1 MTDHLLRSG
10 GPEIAEGDFLGHYR
24 LAESIGEGGMG
35 RVYKA
40 IDTKLQ
46 RTVAVKILRPELLR
60 DREKVRRFQREAK
73 TTSTLSHPAI
83 VTVFDVGEAKR
94 EGESVDFIVMEYVEG
109 ESLRQKLRQRLP
121 LNKRLELVA
130 RIADGIAVAH
140 AAGVVHRDL
149 KPDNI
154 IMTPEG
160 QPKIVDFGLAKLIQP
175 EMASASADE
184 EAKTMTLDASR
195 EGMVI
200 GTVGYMSPEQ
210 VEGRGIDHRTDIF
223 GLGCILYE
231 AVSGQRAFAS
241 DSVVGTLHKILTEE
255 PEPLR
260 QRDPSIPAGLDHVVR
275 RCLAKDRDERY
286 QSAKE
291 IAIELR
297 TMMATTAADEI
308 AARPVKWRRW
318 ALAAAAVV
326 VVAAVAAWSGSFLTP
341 GTDINHYRFTPF
353 ATDAAY
359 EGFPAWSP
367 DGRAIAYVRDVEG
380 ILQIFV
386 RSLDSPTAAQIT
398 RAARDCRE
406 PFWHPRG
413 DRIFFIS
420 QAGEGDALWS
430 VGTGGGSPE
439 VVLADV
445 STADISPDGR
455 ALVLLRQTS
464 GHGSFRSSIW
474 VSSPPGAE
482 PVQYSRGELAK
493 YNLALPGHVRFS
505 ADGSKIGLWSAYN
518 PANPTAKSGPN
529 VPTGFW
535 ILPYP
540 DGEPHL
546 VDLSADVES
555 LTFRFSW
562 MGDNRHVVF
571 GGELP
576 KAEGTHLWIMNTAN
590 GVIQPLTTGHA
601 SESDPA
607 VAPDGKRIAFSSER
621 GDYDLVSIDLDSG
634 VLGSYASTTRL
645 ERSPAS
651 SPVRPEIA
659 YVTNR
664 SGRQEVWLRSE
675 DGAWERP
682 VASTKDF
689 DGEPTLMIGN
699 VAFSPDGQRVA
710 YQRRSPHGYH
720 VWVSSIAGGP
730 PVRVVPGD
738 GYQDNPTWS
747 PDGDWMAFVVTMGD
761 GFALHKARVG
771 AGSPPVSIKDPI
783 VYPSV
788 PQWSPRGDWITVETP
803 DGFGITS
810 PDGTDTRIL
819 LEASVAA
826 HTWLRDGAAI
836 YTIQISD
843 DLHLLLSKIDIE
855 TGAETQLADLGLSP
869 PVIDPIAGL
878 TLAPDGKKLLMGIRR
893 LEGDL
898 WLLEGFAPPRRFQK
912 MSLIGR

>member
-1 MTDHLLRSG
+1 MTDLRLESHG
-10 GPEIAEGDFLGHYR
+10 VDLPEGALIAHYR
-24 LAESIGEGGMG
+24 IVKEIGAGGMG
-35 RVYKA
+35 KVYKA
-40 IDTKLQ
+40 VDTKLN
-46 RTVAVKILRPELLR
+46 RNVAVKLLRPELLR
-60 DREKVRRFQREAK
+60 DRDKVRRFRQEAK
-73 TTSTLSHPAI
+73 AASGLNHAAI
-83 VTVFDVGEAKR
+83 VTVFDVGDAKR
-94 EGESVDFIVMEYVEG
+94 DGSDESVDFIVMEYVEG
-109 ESLRQKLRQRLP
+109 NSLREKLRERLP

-130 RIADGIAVAH
+130 RVADGIAVAH

-154 IMTPEG
+154 IITTEG
-160 QPKIVDFGLAKLIQP
+160 QPKIVDFGLAKLTQP
-175 EMASASADE
+175 ELAADASTDE
-184 EAKTMTLDASR
+184 DQATMTLEASR
-195 EGMVI
+195 EGMII

-210 VEGRGIDHRTDIF
+210 VEGRQIDHRTDIF
-223 GLGCILYE
+223 ALGCILYE
-231 AVSGQRAFAS
+231 AVSGQRAFTS
-241 DSVVGTLHKILTEE
+241 DSVVGTLHKILTQE

-260 QRDPSIPAGLDHVVR
+260 GRDPSIPVGLDHITR
-275 RCLAKDRDERY
+275 RCLAKDREERY

-297 TMMATTAADEI
+297 SLMANTADQEV
-308 AARPVKWRRW
+308 AARPIRWRRW
-318 ALAAAAVV
+318 ALATAAVI
-326 VVAAVAAWSGSFLTP
+326 AVAATAAWLGSLLTSD
-341 GTDINHYRFTPF
+341 TDLERYRFSPL
-353 ATDAAY
+353 ATDGAY

-367 DGRAIAYVRDVEG
+367 DGRAIAYVRDVDG

-386 RSLDSPTAAQIT
+386 RSLDSPTAAQLT
-398 RAARDCRE
+398 RAPRDCRE

-413 DRIFFIS
+413 DRIFYIS
-420 QAGEGDALWS
+420 QAREGDALWS
-430 VGTGGGSPE
+430 VGAGGGSPE

-445 STADISPDGR
+445 TTADISPDGR
-455 ALVLLRQTS
+455 ALALLRQTS

-474 VSSPPGAE
+474 LSSPPGAE
-482 PVQYSRGELAK
+482 PVPFVRGELSK

-505 ADGSKIGLWSAYN
+505 PDGSKIALWSTYN
-518 PANPTAKSGPN
+518 PANPTVQSSLGELIQ
-529 VPTGFW
+529 TGFW

-540 DGEPHL
+540 EGEPHKL
-546 VDLSADVES
+546 DMSHDIES

-576 KAEGTHLWIMNTAN
+576 RAEGTHLWTMNTAN
-590 GVIQPLTTGHA
+590 GVIQPLTIGHA

-607 VAPDGKRIAFSSER
+607 VAPDGRIAFSSER
-621 GDYDLVSIDLDSG
+621 GDYDLVSIDLETG
-634 VLGSYASTTRL
+634 ALRSYASTTRL

-689 DGEPTLMIGN
+689 GGEPTLLMGN

-710 YQRRSPHGYH
+710 YQRRSTRGYH
-720 VWVSSIAGGP
+720 VWISPIAGGP
-730 PVRVVPGD
+730 PVRVVAGQ

-747 PDGDWMAFVVTMGD
+747 PDGDWMAFAVTVGE
-761 GFALHKARVG
+761 GFALHKVRVG
-771 AGSPPVSIKDPI
+771 AGSAPVSIKEPI
-783 VYPSV
+783 VYPSA

-803 DGFGITS
+803 DGFAVTS
-810 PDGTDTRIL
+810 PDGANTRIL
-819 LEASVAA
+819 LEASVTA
-826 HTWLRDGAAI
+826 HTWSRDGSAI
-836 YTIQISD
+836 YAIRLSD
-843 DLHLLLSKIDIE
+843 DLHLLLSKIDVE
-855 TGAETQLADLGLSP
+855 TGEETHVADLGLSP

-878 TLAPDGKKLLMGIRR
+878 TLAPDGKKLLMGLRR

-898 WLLEGFAPPRRFQK
+898 WLLEGFAPPRRRF
-912 MSLIGR
+912 

>member
-1 MTDHLLRSG
+1 MTDLRTDLG
-10 GPEIAEGDFLGHYR
+10 VVDIPAQALIAHYR
-24 LAESIGEGGMG
+24 ILGEIGTGGMG
-35 RVYKA
+35 KVYKA
-40 IDTKLQ
+40 FDTKLD
-46 RTVAVKILRPELLR
+46 RHVALKVLRPELLR
-60 DREKVRRFQREAK
+60 DRDKVRRFRQEAK
-73 TTSTLSHPAI
+73 AVSSLHHAAI
-83 VTVFDVGEAKR
+83 VTVFDVGEALR
-94 EGESVDFIVMEYVEG
+94 SDDGQSVDFIVMEYVEG
-109 ESLRQKLRQRLP
+109 ESMRQKLRQRLP
-121 LNKRLELVA
+121 LSKRLELVA
-130 RIADGIAVAH
+130 RVADGMAVAH

-154 IMTPEG
+154 IITPEG

-210 VEGRGIDHRTDIF
+210 VEGREIDHRTDIF
-223 GLGCILYE
+223 ALGCILYE
-231 AVSGQRAFAS
+231 AVSGQRAFGS
-241 DSVVGTLHKILTEE
+241 DSVVGTLHKILTQE

-260 QRDPSIPAGLDHVVR
+260 QQDQSLPAGLDHIVR
-275 RCLAKDRDERY
+275 RCLAKDREERY
-286 QSAKE
+286 HSAKE

-297 TMMATTAADEI
+297 SLVANSAAYEVAT
-308 AARPVKWRRW
+308 RPLRWRRW
-318 ALAAAAVV
+318 ALAAAAVI
-326 VVAAVAAWSGSFLTP
+326 VVAATAAWVGSQLTSGTHLER
-341 GTDINHYRFTPF
+341 YRFTPF

-367 DGRAIAYVRDVEG
+367 DGRAIAYVRDVDG

-430 VGTGGGSPE
+430 IGTGGGSPE

-464 GHGSFRSSIW
+464 GHGSFRTSIW
-474 VSSPPGAE
+474 ISSPPGAE
-482 PVQYSRGELAK
+482 PVQYSRGELARHF
-493 YNLALPGHVRFS
+493 ALPGHVRFS
-505 ADGSKIGLWSAYN
+505 PDGSRIGLWSAYN
-518 PANPTAKSGPN
+518 PGNPTAQGGAN
-529 VPTGFW
+529 EFQTGFW

-540 DGEPHL
+540 DGEPHQL
-546 VDLSADVES
+546 DLSTDVES
-555 LTFRFSW
+555 LAFRFSW

-576 KAEGTHLWIMNTAN
+576 KAEGTHLWIMSTAN
-590 GVIQPLTTGHA
+590 GVIQPLTIGHA

-607 VAPDGKRIAFSSER
+607 VGPDGRIAFSSER
-621 GDYDLVSIDLDSG
+621 GDYDLVSIDLDTG
-634 VLGSYASTTRL
+634 TLGSYASTTRL

-682 VASTKDF
+682 VVSTRDF
-689 DGEPTLMIGN
+689 DGEPTLLLGN
-699 VAFSPDGQRVA
+699 IAFSPDGQRIA
-710 YQRRSPHGYH
+710 YQRRSPRGYH
-720 VWVSSIAGGP
+720 VWVSPIAGGP
-730 PVRVVPGD
+730 PVRVVTGA

-747 PDGDWMAFVVTMGD
+747 PDGDWMAFVVTVGE
-761 GFALHKARVG
+761 GFALHKVRVG
-771 AGSPPVSIKDPI
+771 VGSEPVSIKDPI

-803 DGFGITS
+803 DGFAVTS
-810 PDGTDTRIL
+810 PDGSITRIL

-826 HTWLRDGAAI
+826 HTWSRDGSAI
-836 YTIQISD
+836 YAIQISD
-843 DLHLLLSKIDIE
+843 DLHLLLSKIDID
-855 TGAETQLADLGLSP
+855 TGAETHLADLGLSP

-878 TLAPDGKKLLMGIRR
+878 TLAPDGKKLLMGLRR

-898 WLLEGFAPPRRFQK
+898 WLLEGFPTPRRVF
-912 MSLIGR
+912 RRRH